1 MVEPR
6 PPRLQARQTG
16 VDPRG
21 DPSQTIVHDAMALPK
36 PVTIRASGRS
46 HPMFSPATRT
56 IRHRLLQ
63 FGVERLELRPRRPV
77 PSLEQSPNLRP
88 SADLELGKP
97 HRVTTVEHCAAS
109 DEGLQVQRPAIPRP
123 IRAKKPYPHRQE
135 PPRAWSLSFEA
146 NDRHRRW
153 PLEDAGHCYD
163 KPTSN
168 DKGFDP
174 CTRRR
179 GPSWRHFAKRSLA

>member
-6 PPRLQARQTG
+6 PPKLQAMQTG

-21 DPSQTIVHDAMALPK
+21 DPSLTIVHGAMDFPK
-36 PVTIRASGRS
+36 QVTLGASGRS
-46 HPMFSPATRT
+46 HPMFWPATRT

-63 FGVERLELRPRRPV
+63 FGVERLELRPRRHA
-77 PSLEQSPNLRP
+77 PSLEQSPILRP
-88 SADLELGKP
+88 NADLEPERP
-97 HRVTTVEHCAAS
+97 HRVTTVEHCAVS
-109 DEGLQVQRPAIPRP
+109 DGGLPVQRPAIPRP
-123 IRAKKPYPHRQE
+123 IRAKKRYRLRQE
-135 PPRAWSLSFEA
+135 PPRAWLWSFEA
-146 NDRHRRW
+146 IDLHRRW
-153 PLEDAGHCYD
+153 PSEGAGHCYD

-168 DKGFDP
+168 DKRFDP